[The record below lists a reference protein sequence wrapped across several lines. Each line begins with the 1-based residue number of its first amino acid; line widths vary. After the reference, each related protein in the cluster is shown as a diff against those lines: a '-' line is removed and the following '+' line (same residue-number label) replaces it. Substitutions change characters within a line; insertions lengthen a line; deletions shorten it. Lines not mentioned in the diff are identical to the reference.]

1 MLSFIK
7 SGGWLMI
14 PLIICSVLALAITI
28 ERLWSLRRKN
38 ILPENLSAQVRY
50 WVQQNQIDK
59 NKLQTIGQQSPLG
72 RLLAATITNAPLS
85 IKETK
90 EKIRDEA
97 HYVLHDLQR
106 FLTALGTIAVIS
118 PLIGLLGTV
127 MGMIQVFTVIMVQG
141 TGNPANRAG
150 GISEALITTAAGMI
164 IAIPALISHRYLV
177 RKADELIIELEQE
190 TLALLDYLRTIKSYG
205 NISVQ

>member
-90 EKIRDEA
+90 EKIHNEA

-106 FLTALGTIAVIS
+106 FLNALGTIAVIS

-141 TGNPANRAG
+141 TGNPANLAG

-164 IAIPALISHRYLV
+164 IAIPALISHRYLI

-190 TLALLDYLRTIKSYG
+190 TLALLDYLKTIKSYS